1 VIIGNGDAHA
11 KNFSLLFEPSGRIAL
26 APLYDLMSTL
36 VYGDDRLAMF
46 VDNVHRTDRV
56 TGARIIIEAESWP
69 MPRRRAEQ
77 VVREVIEKVPT
88 AAAAAA
94 AVTPGVPPE
103 ILEAI
108 DAQLRRVREGLT

>member
-1 VIIGNGDAHA
+1 
-11 KNFSLLFEPSGRIAL
+11 
-26 APLYDLMSTL
+26 
-36 VYGDDRLAMF
+36 
-46 VDNVHRTDRV
+46 
-56 TGARIIIEAESWP
+56 

-88 AAAAAA
+88 AAAAPA